1 MSIAEQEWKEFMNWQ
16 LKRNKKI
23 NEYSNKLGI
32 SWTEAEALLEGFG
45 IIEKPNPTPMRGEWK
60 GLNSA
65 RWSKKG
71 EQNEDY

>member
-1 MSIAEQEWKEFMNWQ
+1 MSAVEEWKEFMNWQ

-45 IIEKPNPTPMRGEWK
+45 IIEKPNPTPK
-60 GLNSA
+60 S
-65 RWSKKG
+65 
-71 EQNEDY
+71 